1 MNALITEEELAD
13 RLRVSNGTI
22 SRMLTLYRDRLGE
35 KQGVFRL
42 SRRTLRFDP
51 ALAVPAI
58 SKAYREHSRAKAKD
72 EARGRLRFESFEKP
86 SELVS

>member
-1 MNALITEEELAD
+1 VNSLLTEEELAA
-13 RLRVSNGTI
+13 RLRISRGTI

-51 ALAVPAI
+51 ELAVAAI
-58 SKAYREHSRAKAKD
+58 SKAYRESHAADRRDVAGAT
-72 EARGRLRFESFEKP
+72 P
-86 SELVS
+86 SVRP